1 MDKDFEIIY
10 PFNKNL
16 SNDIQ
21 SYKNLIK
28 LYHLLNSEIDKSVL
42 LDFTKVSF
50 LSANLLAVLGCCVD
64 NIISSK
70 KHRIAIRNLHPK
82 IKEVMRKN
90 GFNKYFTWDNL
101 DDTYHSTMDYAIF
114 EATTEHLVDF
124 EHYLLLNVFSRNN
137 LPTMNS
143 TYQNSIIDN
152 LLEMFNNVIDHAE
165 SSSVYVCGQYFP
177 KNSNLS
183 FTIVD
188 LGKTIFENVNEYLC
202 DHNIEIPEN
211 TLKWAIIPGN
221 STKTAY
227 APGGIGFSTLL
238 EFLKLNKGFFTLI
251 SDNELYE
258 IRPGKERFNK
268 LTLSFPG
275 TIVTITIN
283 LLDEQFYL
291 LDKENN
297 DLIIF

>member
-16 SNDIQ
+16 NNDIQ
-21 SYKNLIK
+21 SYENLIK
-28 LYHLLNSEIDKSVL
+28 FYHLLNSEIDKSVL
-42 LDFTKVSF
+42 LDFTKVTF

-64 NIISSK
+64 NIISSQN
-70 KHRIAIRNLHPK
+70 HRIAIRNLHPK

-90 GFNKYFTWDNL
+90 GFNKYFTWDDL
-101 DDTYHSTMDYAIF
+101 DDTYHSTMDYATF

-124 EHYLLLNVFSRNN
+124 ERYLLLNVFSRNN

-143 TYQNSIIDN
+143 AYQNSIIDN

-177 KNSNLS
+177 RNSNLS

-188 LGKTIFENVNEYLC
+188 LGKTIFENVKEYLC

-227 APGGIGFSTLL
+227 APGGLGFSTLL

-291 LDKENN
+291 LDKESN